1 MGILGRITS
10 LRGYLDIQDASR
22 RIKDAIWFRGP
33 NVWILAFAIV
43 LASVGLNV
51 NSVAVIIGAMLVSP
65 VMGPIVGIGLS
76 IGTYDTRLLRA
87 ALRNLILMVTIAVVV
102 SALYFLISPLRLY
115 NPSELLARTSP
126 TIYDVIIAFFG
137 GAAGILEN
145 CRKERGTVLSGVA
158 IATALMPPLCTAG
171 FGLATLQGK
180 FFFGAMYLFLINS
193 VFIILATYAGV
204 KLLRFPSAAEGA
216 EKASST
222 TSKII
227 TRVLLVLFIIPSIVS
242 AVSMVKDNNFEQD
255 VRKFV
260 DENEKIGNVFI
271 LDNYRIFKDDGRK
284 VEITVIGDQLTE
296 TDRQKIIEEAARYG
310 IEEGQ
315 LVLRQSIYSWR
326 MPALEDLGMPDP
338 SALIPGR

>member
-1 MGILGRITS
+1 MGVLGRITG
-10 LRGYLDIQDASR
+10 LKGYLDIQDASR
-22 RIKDAIWFRGP
+22 RIKEAIWFRGP

-51 NSVAVIIGAMLVSP
+51 NSVAVIIGAMLISP

-76 IGTYDTRLLRA
+76 VGTDDTQLLRA
-87 ALRNLILMVTIAVVV
+87 AVRNLILMVSIAVLV
-102 SALYFLISPLRLY
+102 SAVYFVISPLRLY

-171 FGLATLQGK
+171 FGLATLQWK
-180 FFFGAMYLFLINS
+180 FFIGAMYLFLINS
-193 VFIILATYAGV
+193 VFIIIATFLGV
-204 KLLRFPSAAEGA
+204 KLLRFPSAAEGI
-216 EKASST
+216 EKTAST
-222 TSKII
+222 TRKVIV
-227 TRVLLVLFIIPSIVS
+227 RVLLVLFIIPSIVS
-242 AVSMVKDNNFEQD
+242 AVSMVKDNNFEQS
-255 VRKFV
+255 VQKFL

-296 TDRQKIIEEAARYG
+296 SDRQKIIREASRYG
-310 IEEGQ
+310 IREEQ

-326 MPALEDLGMPDP
+326 MPSIEDLGMPDP
-338 SALIPGR
+338 QTLYPGR